1 MVKTKQ
7 AAIKPTLQINAI
19 EYSLSLCIRGC
30 LFEEGKRTSERAA
43 NMSTEGD
50 NSNHVVPIID
60 MQEFD
65 QDVEHYRKLREAAEE
80 WGCFRVVNHNI
91 PVGLMTQMKK
101 VVSELFELPTE
112 TKRHNIDLI
121 TGSGYLAPNVANP
134 NYESLGLHDLGSPQ
148 NLGGFFSQLDA
159 SPHQREI
166 LETYAQAIH
175 ELALD
180 LGKNLAKSMGL
191 VTDLFKEW
199 PCQLRM
205 NKYHFTPETVG
216 SSGVLVHSDC
226 GFLTIVQ
233 DDEKVGGLEAMDNL
247 GAFVPIRPW
256 PGTFLVNLG
265 DVAKLWSNGRF
276 LNVKHRVECKE
287 SSIRFSIA
295 SSILGPN
302 EGVMEAPPELVDTE
316 HPRLY
321 APITYEDYRKLRH
334 TTKLATGE
342 ALELLRIHS

>member
-1 MVKTKQ
+1 M
-7 AAIKPTLQINAI
+7 
-19 EYSLSLCIRGC
+19 
-30 LFEEGKRTSERAA
+30 
-43 NMSTEGD
+43 TEGD
-50 NSNHVVPIID
+50 NSKHVVPIID

-65 QDVEHYRKLREAAEE
+65 QEYVDHYRKLREAAEE

-101 VVSELFELPTE
+101 VVSELFDLPTE

-148 NLGGFFSQLDA
+148 DLGAFFSQLDA

-166 LETYAQAIH
+166 LETHAKAIH

-180 LGKNLAKSMGL
+180 LGKKLAKCMGL
-191 VTDLFKEW
+191 VADLFKDW

-233 DDEKVGGLEAMDNL
+233 DDENVGGLEAMDNF
-247 GAFVPIRPW
+247 GEFVPIRPW

-276 LNVKHRVECKE
+276 RNVKHRVECKE

-302 EGVMEAPPELVDTE
+302 EGEMEGIGSPA
-316 HPRLY
+316 
-321 APITYEDYRKLRH
+321 
-334 TTKLATGE
+334 
-342 ALELLRIHS
+342 